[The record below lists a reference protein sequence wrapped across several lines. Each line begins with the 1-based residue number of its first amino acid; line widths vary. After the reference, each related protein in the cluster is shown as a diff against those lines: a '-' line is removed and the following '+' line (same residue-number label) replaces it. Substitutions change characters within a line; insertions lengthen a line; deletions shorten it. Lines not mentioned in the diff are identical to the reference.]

1 MKHIVFLALTLT
13 RGGAERVIANLCNE
27 ALSNEYRVSIVTC
40 MNKPVGY
47 ELKPGIEHICIEKT
61 SDVHYKNLGERFL
74 KRRILLK
81 KVLEECKPDVLLC
94 FLPEPNFLALSLKK
108 YFDFPMLISVRND
121 PAREYKNPVY
131 RALMRVLYPKADGYI
146 FQTKQAME
154 YFSFSKHIMD
164 RACVIP
170 NPLGREF
177 VDYKRVPE
185 ENREKYIVNVG
196 KLTGQKNQK
205 LLIEA
210 FSRIAGKFPD
220 YQLHIYGEG
229 DRREELEAFVQELSL
244 KDRVVMPGNVSGLS
258 EKIEAAALFVLSSD
272 YEGMPNALMEA
283 MAMGIPCISTN
294 CPCGG
299 SDYLIRNSEN
309 GILVP
314 VDEAEELAEAM
325 EKLLADRELADK
337 LGSNA
342 VGIVEKLNPDV
353 IHEMWKEYIKQ
364 YIGELSK

>member
-27 ALSNEYRVSIVTC
+27 ALSPKYRVSIITC

-74 KRRILLK
+74 KRRKLLR

-94 FLPEPNFLALSLKK
+94 FLPEPNFLALSLKHH
-108 YFDFPMLISVRND
+108 FNFPMIISVRND
-121 PAREYKNPVY
+121 PVREYKNPVY
-131 RALMRVLYPKADGYI
+131 QMIMRILYPKADGYI

-154 YFSFSKHIMD
+154 YFSFSGHIMEKG
-164 RACVIP
+164 CIIP

-177 VDYKRVPE
+177 VDYDRVPE
-185 ENREKYIVNVG
+185 EKRRKVIVNVG
-196 KLTGQKNQK
+196 KFSGQKNQT
-205 LLIEA
+205 LLINA
-210 FSRIAGKFPD
+210 FSKIAGKFPD
-220 YQLHIYGEG
+220 YQLYIYGEG
-229 DRREELEAFVQELSL
+229 NKRGELEALIKELQL
-244 KDRVVMPGNVSGLS
+244 QDRIVLPGNVAGLS
-258 EKIEAAALFVLSSD
+258 SKIEDAALFVLSSD

-283 MAMGIPCISTN
+283 MAMGIPCISTD

-299 SDYLIRNSEN
+299 PVFLIEHGES
-309 GILVP
+309 GFLVP
-314 VDEAEELAEAM
+314 VGNVDRLADAM
-325 EKLLADRELADK
+325 EKMLSDRVMADK

-342 VGIVEKLNPDV
+342 VKIAEVLHPDV
-353 IHEMWKEYIKQ
+353 IHEMWEDYIIRF
-364 YIGELSK
+364 IG